1 MSPERAVSVDET
13 VKASRQVGRVP
24 ARWLACYPMFQD
36 ALQHGET
43 SFRALPR
50 HAKLVALNR
59 TTMIAAEQAVASTIL
74 DDVGTSFVELST
86 RCLAEAVG
94 RYLATQAESEDAHI
108 GCGTTLLDNLASQIP
123 ATNYPLV
130 ARPPCVLRPSEG
142 VFLDG
147 WMRFFSYYARG
158 DSTIPLLAIDW
169 PEFYERLCS
178 LNSCYNESTPCV
190 AHFDIGQ
197 QP

>member
-1 MSPERAVSVDET
+1 MNLRETMTPERAVSVGET
-13 VKASRQVGRVP
+13 VKASRPVGRIP

-36 ALQHGET
+36 ALQQGET

-59 TTMIAAEQAVASTIL
+59 TTMIAADQVVASTVL

-86 RCLAEAVG
+86 PRLAEAVG
-94 RYLATQAESEDAHI
+94 RYLATQAESGDAQI
-108 GCGTTLLDNLASQIP
+108 GSGTRLLDNLASQIP
-123 ATNYPLV
+123 TTNYPLV

-169 PEFYERLCS
+169 PEFFQRLCS
-178 LNSCYNESTPCV
+178 LNSSYNGSPLRC
-190 AHFDIGQ
+190 AS
-197 QP
+197 